1 MSSYIT
7 FSATVNEADSPVE
20 HQSEDQAQNQEEDA
34 HLPRVRVEL
43 DRLNYANESIN
54 NLEVEYEEA
63 KREFIQTLR
72 ESEAELAV
80 VEKKIGGHVLKV
92 VPYYEERMTL
102 SVSKQKYLQARFE
115 FERAQELYVAAKNL
129 QMYAEEN
136 LESGEGSGSTSDA
149 VALER
154 MLKLAKVKVSE
165 REFAKQSSDL
175 EQIEAFKVSD

>member
-1 MSSYIT
+1 MSSYIA
-7 FSATVNEADSPVE
+7 FNQNVEEADDLVVE
-20 HQSEDQAQNQEEDA
+20 HQEEEDA

-63 KREFIQTLR
+63 KREFLRTLH
-72 ESEAELAV
+72 ESEAELALI
-80 VEKKIGGHVLKV
+80 EKKIGNHVLKV
-92 VPYYEERMTL
+92 IPYYEERMEM
-102 SVSKQKYLQARFE
+102 SASKQKYLQARFE

-136 LESGEGSGSTSDA
+136 LESGGENGNASD
-149 VALER
+149 VMALER

-165 REFAKQSSDL
+165 REFSKQSSDL
-175 EQIEAFKVSD
+175 QQIEAFKVSD